1 MSHNITPTGV
11 TVILIALIIGA
22 AGGFM
27 VGKQSSE
34 PAGHAPVSS
43 VTVREFIEPW
53 TGVGSGVYKHG
64 TIVRVNDEG
73 QPVVIGHFDDETG
86 KDHPGT
92 WVVRKLVT
100 E

>member
-1 MSHNITPTGV
+1 MSHNIRLTGV
-11 TVILIALIIGA
+11 IIIALLLGA
-22 AGGFM
+22 AGGYM
-27 VGKQSSE
+27 VGQQSNSE